1 LPDERKLDLLKA
13 LAEISPFTLPQ
24 DSRQILPS
32 VVQLLKVTFSF
43 FMITLVVCPRQI
55 TKEKGNYYIKCTS
68 NDSNAS
74 VFVLSDF
81 QFYVH
86 EKDLLSY
93 FIEKTFLNILH
104 ITKTYVL
111 M

>member
-68 NDSNAS
+68 NDTVMLVCLFSQIFS
-74 VFVLSDF
+74 FMSMRRI
-81 QFYVH
+81 FYRISSR
-86 EKDLLSY
+86 KP
-93 FIEKTFLNILH
+93 F
-104 ITKTYVL
+104 
-111 M
+111 

>member
-43 FMITLVVCPRQI
+43 FKITLVVCPRLQKK
-55 TKEKGNYYIKCTS
+55 KEIII
-68 NDSNAS
+68 SNA
-74 VFVLSDF
+74 
-81 QFYVH
+81 
-86 EKDLLSY
+86 LLM
-93 FIEKTFLNILH
+93 TQ
-104 ITKTYVL
+104 
-111 M
+111 

>member
-43 FMITLVVCPRQI
+43 FMITLVVCPRRI

-68 NDSNAS
+68 NDTVMLVCLFSQIFS
-74 VFVLSDF
+74 FMSMRRI
-81 QFYVH
+81 FYRISSR
-86 EKDLLSY
+86 KP
-93 FIEKTFLNILH
+93 F
-104 ITKTYVL
+104 
-111 M
+111 